1 MKRTTIWAVL
11 VGMCVVPV
19 AVQAADASGYEAV
32 VGLSY
37 ATESSILPNTA
48 DYDWWYGC
56 SATSAGMAMGYY
68 DRNGYAGL
76 SYSNLVAGGV
86 AEASTHGGV
95 MGTWEYLAQY
105 AIASPGHAADFY
117 SGGYEASGDD
127 NYTGRA
133 FDCLA
138 DFMGTSQDACGNS
151 NGGTT
156 FYYYT
161 DGLVLTSDTLDYL
174 ATLGYD
180 YYDSDGMYGI
190 GEYVEYCGYS
200 VAQLYTQATNN
211 VSGAEILGF
220 SFEDYMAEIDAGRVV
235 LLHVEGHTM
244 IGVGYGDNNL
254 VYLYETWYKGLD
266 SMIWGG
272 KFSGMEMWGVTVL
285 ELAGGDAMVPVPGA
299 ILLAGLGAGCVRWL
313 RRRGSL
319 LS

>member
-1 MKRTTIWAVL
+1 MKRTTICAVL

-19 AVQAADASGYEAV
+19 AVQAADASAYAAV

-117 SGGYEASGDD
+117 SDPTSYGASGDD
-127 NYTGRA
+127 TYAGRA

-138 DFMGTSQDACGNS
+138 DFMGTNQDAYGNS

-161 DGLVLTSDTLDYL
+161 NGLPTPAADLYSYGFGDY
-174 ATLGYD
+174 
-180 YYDSDGMYGI
+180 DGMCGI

-200 VAQLYTQATNN
+200 VTQLYTQATNN

-220 SFEDYMAEIDAGRVV
+220 SFENYMAEIDAGRVV

-254 VYLYETWYKGLD
+254 VYLYETWYEGLD

-272 KFSGMEMWGVTVL
+272 EFSGMGMWGVTVL
-285 ELAGGDAMVPVPGA
+285 ELAGGDAMVPAPGA

>member
-1 MKRTTIWAVL
+1 
-11 VGMCVVPV
+11 MCVVPV

-86 AEASTHGGV
+86 AEASTHGGA

-117 SGGYEASGDD
+117 ADPTSYGTSGDD
-127 NYTGRA
+127 VAVPTHT

-138 DFMGTSQDACGNS
+138 DFMGTNQDAYGNS

-161 DGLVLTSDTLDYL
+161 NGSRTWAADLYSYGVGDY
-174 ATLGYD
+174 
-180 YYDSDGMYGI
+180 DGMCGI

-200 VAQLYTQATNN
+200 VTQLYTQATNN

-220 SFEDYMAEIDAGRVV
+220 SFENYMAEIDAGRVV

-254 VYLYETWYKGLD
+254 VYLYETWYEGLD

-272 KFSGMEMWGVTVL
+272 EFSGMGMWGVTVL